1 MRPVPTREPRY
12 GFVPALEA
20 VTGAH
25 ARGVE
30 PTPHTMGPHSARK
43 ASIAYDRAR
52 TPGGILSVRALIVG

>member
-1 MRPVPTREPRY
+1 MREPCH
-12 GFVPALEA
+12 GLVPALEA

-25 ARGVE
+25 ARGTE
-30 PTPHTMGPHSARK
+30 PTPHTTGPHPARK

>member
-1 MRPVPTREPRY
+1 MREPCH
-12 GFVPALEA
+12 GLVPALGA

-25 ARGVE
+25 ARGAE
-30 PTPHTMGPHSARK
+30 PTPHTTGPHPARK